1 VGPSSSSS
9 AIDGAPDAA
18 PDVTAEG
25 RTASRAW
32 TSDDRWSLAFVA
44 AVAGAVILALLGA
57 VGFFDPWETNYAE
70 VAREMV
76 VRDDYLYP
84 FWKDAYFFS
93 KPILLFWLTAPLYAL
108 VGAADPTTPM
118 SPWVELLGRLPSAL
132 AGFLTVVA
140 VFVVARRFW
149 SRRAATLAAL
159 ALSTMPLWAF
169 LSRQAITD
177 MLYAGPASVALLLL
191 APVLLDDDDER
202 ARLQALPLP
211 RALWAAIAVCLLP
224 QLWEVART
232 GAFLNRVTWLG
243 SETATRLG
251 AGGVLVV
258 GGAAFVFF
266 LVRRARD
273 PLFHAAALLFALSML
288 AKGPVGV
295 AVGGLV
301 VVVTLLGVRGVAGLL
316 SLLLHPALVT
326 ASALFVAI
334 GGPWPAVML
343 AFDGLDD
350 QRKTWFGRFVLY
362 DLLGRVG
369 AGVHGDRGGVEYYVR
384 TAGLGLLPWSGFIP
398 VAVFDAVGALS
409 KRRGDRAWRFTFFV
423 VVWALCLFFF
433 FSATTTKF
441 HHYILPFAVPAAL
454 LVGRLLD
461 RLAEQ
466 GEGRMVAVVVAA
478 SLSALYLRDLVASP
492 WEWIDLFTYHY
503 KGYKPEYYFP
513 MDSVDV
519 VDWSTFGGGKGGQVV
534 SWFEVGP
541 AVVGGVALVGLVA
554 AALFVRPLLEG
565 RAGSVSCLLDV
576 ERAPGRGVV
585 VGAVSGAVLVAV
597 FSVHVFWAR
606 ASQHWSQRW
615 IFDTLVAQRRGD
627 EPLIAFQMDWK
638 GETFYSKNRDV
649 QIKKNA
655 ADLRIAV
662 QREGREFVLVQTDR
676 LDNLKNALGKSWEP
690 RIRVVD
696 RSNAKWLLVVVD

>member
-1 VGPSSSSS
+1 MSRARV
-9 AIDGAPDAA
+9 DE
-18 PDVTAEG
+18 V
-25 RTASRAW
+25 ASRAW
-32 TSDDRWSLAFVA
+32 SVDDRWSFALVVAVA
-44 AVAGAVILALLGA
+44 AAVIFVLLGA

-70 VAREMV
+70 VAREMI

-93 KPILLFWLTAPLYAL
+93 KPILLFWVTAPLYAL

-118 SPWVELLGRLPSAL
+118 SPWIELLGRLPSAL
-132 AGFLTVVA
+132 TGFATVIA

-149 SRRAATLAAL
+149 SRRAATLSAL
-159 ALSTMPLWAF
+159 ALSTMPMWAF

-177 MLYAGPASVALLLL
+177 MLYAGLASIALLLL
-191 APVLLDDDDER
+191 APVFLDDDDEKR
-202 ARLQALPLP
+202 RLQALPVP
-211 RALWAAIAVCLLP
+211 RALAAAIAMCVLP
-224 QLWEVART
+224 QLWEIART
-232 GAFLNRVTWLG
+232 GAFLDRVTWLG
-243 SETATRLG
+243 TERATRV
-251 AGGVLVV
+251 GVGVVAVVV
-258 GGAAFVFF
+258 GVGFVTF
-266 LVRRARD
+266 VARRARD
-273 PLFHAAALLFALSML
+273 PLFHAAALLFALSLL

-295 AVGGLV
+295 ALGGLV
-301 VVVTLLGVRGVAGLL
+301 LVVTLLGVYGIAGLVG
-316 SLLLHPALVT
+316 LLTYPALLT
-326 ASALFVAI
+326 GSALFVAV
-334 GGPWPAVML
+334 GGPWPAVMM
-343 AFDGLDD
+343 AFEGLDD

-398 VAVFDAVGALS
+398 VAVFDAVGALRQ
-409 KRRGDRAWRFTFFV
+409 RRGDRAWRFTFFV
-423 VVWALCLFFF
+423 VVWALCVFFF
-433 FSATTTKF
+433 FTATTTKF

-461 RLAEQ
+461 ALAEQ
-466 GEGRMVAVVVAA
+466 AQGRMVAVVVAVT
-478 SLSALYLRDLVASP
+478 LSTLYLRDLVAGP

-513 MDSVDV
+513 VDSIDLVDPSL
-519 VDWSTFGGGKGGQVV
+519 WGAGKGAGAV

-541 AVVGGVALVGLVA
+541 AVVGAVALLGLLLA
-554 AALFVRPLLEG
+554 AAFVRPPPAG
-565 RAGSVSCLLDV
+565 RAGSVSRLLDV
-576 ERAPGRGVV
+576 EKAPGRGVV
-585 VGAVSGAVLVAV
+585 LGAVGGAVLVAV
-597 FSVHVFWAR
+597 FAVHVFWAR

-615 IFDTLVAQRRGD
+615 IFDTLAEQQKGD

-638 GETFYSKNRDV
+638 GETFYSKNREI

-676 LDNLKNALGKSWEP
+676 LDNLKSALGKSWEP
-690 RIRVVD
+690 RIHVID
-696 RSNAKWLLVVVD
+696 RSNAKWLLVLID

>member
-1 VGPSSSSS
+1 
-9 AIDGAPDAA
+9 
-18 PDVTAEG
+18 
-25 RTASRAW
+25 
-32 TSDDRWSLAFVA
+32 
-44 AVAGAVILALLGA
+44 VILALLGA
-57 VGFFDPWETNYAE
+57 VGFFDPWETNYGE

-132 AGFLTVVA
+132 TGFATVVV

-149 SRRAATLAAL
+149 SRRAATLSAL
-159 ALSTMPLWAF
+159 SLSTMPMWAF

-177 MLYAGPASVALLLL
+177 MLYAGLASMALLLL
-191 APVLLDDDDER
+191 APVLLDDDDEKK
-202 ARLQALPLP
+202 RLQALPLP
-211 RALWAAIAVCLLP
+211 RALGAAIAVCLLP
-224 QLWEVART
+224 QLWEIART
-232 GAFLNRVTWLG
+232 GAFLNRVAWLG
-243 SETATRLG
+243 SEHATRLVL
-251 AGGVLVV
+251 GVVAVV
-258 GGAAFVFF
+258 VGAAFVVF
-266 LVRRARD
+266 LQRRARD
-273 PLFHAAALLFALSML
+273 PLFHAAAVLFALSML

-295 AVGGLV
+295 ALGGLV
-301 VVVTLLGVRGVAGLL
+301 VVVTLLGLQGLAGLV
-316 SLLLHPALVT
+316 SLLVYPALLT
-326 ASALFVAI
+326 ASALFVAV

-350 QRKTWFGRFVLY
+350 QRKTWFGRFVMY

-398 VAVFDAVGALS
+398 VAVFDAVTALRQ
-409 KRRGDRAWRFTFFV
+409 RRGDRAWRFTFFV
-423 VVWALCLFFF
+423 VVWALCVFFF

-454 LVGRLLD
+454 LTGRLLD
-461 RLAEQ
+461 NLAAQ
-466 GEGRMVAVVVAA
+466 VQGRMVAVVVAA
-478 SLSALYLRDLVASP
+478 SSSALYLRDLVASP

-519 VDWSTFGGGKGGQVV
+519 VDWSSLGSGKGAQVV

-541 AVVGGVALVGLVA
+541 AIAGVVALVGLLVA
-554 AALFVRPLLEG
+554 SAFMKALPAG
-565 RAGSVSCLLDV
+565 RSGPVSRLLDV
-576 ERAPGRGVV
+576 DDAPGRGVV
-585 VGAVSGAVLVAV
+585 IGAVFGALFVAV

-615 IFDTLVAQRRGD
+615 IFDTFTEQRRGD

-638 GETFYSKNRDV
+638 GETFYSKNREI

-676 LDNLKNALGKSWEP
+676 LDNLKSALGKSWEP
-690 RIRVVD
+690 RIHVVD

>member
-1 VGPSSSSS
+1 VE
-9 AIDGAPDAA
+9 
-18 PDVTAEG
+18 PDVP
-25 RTASRAW
+25 ASPARGW
-32 TSDDRWSLAFVA
+32 TSDDRWSLALVA
-44 AVAGAVILALLGA
+44 AVAGATIFVLLGA

-93 KPILLFWLTAPLYAL
+93 KPILLFWMTAPLYAL
-108 VGAADPTTPM
+108 AGAGDPTTPM
-118 SPWVELLGRLPSAL
+118 SSSVELLGRLPSAL
-132 AGFLTVVA
+132 MGFATVIA

-159 ALSTMPLWAF
+159 SLATMPMWAF

-177 MLYAGPASVALLLL
+177 MPYTGLASVALLLL
-191 APVLLDDDDER
+191 APVFLDDDNER
-202 ARLQALPLP
+202 KRLQQRPLP
-211 RALWAAIAVCLLP
+211 RALVAAIAVCLLP
-224 QLWEVART
+224 QLWEIART
-232 GAFLNRVTWLG
+232 GAFLDRVTWLG
-243 SETATRLG
+243 SEGATRLG
-251 AGGVLVV
+251 IGAVSLALGVAVI
-258 GGAAFVFF
+258 VFF
-266 LVRRARD
+266 ARRARD
-273 PLFHAAALLFALSML
+273 PLFHTAALLFALSVL

-301 VVVTLLGVRGVAGLL
+301 LVVTLLGVHGVAGLIG
-316 SLLLHPALVT
+316 LLTYPALLT
-326 ASALFVAI
+326 GSALFVLI
-334 GGPWPAVML
+334 GAPWPAVMFV
-343 AFDGLDD
+343 FDGLDE
-350 QRKTWFGRFVLY
+350 QRKTWFGRFVMY

-384 TAGLGLLPWSGFIP
+384 TAGIGLLPWSGFIP
-398 VAVFDAVGALS
+398 IAVFDALGALRA
-409 KRRGDRAWRFTFFV
+409 RRNDRAWRFSFFV
-423 VVWALCLFFF
+423 VVWALCVFFF

-461 RLAEQ
+461 ALAEQ
-466 GEGRMVAVVVAA
+466 TQGRMAVVLVAGA
-478 SLSALYLRDLVASP
+478 LSALYLRELVASP

-513 MDSVDV
+513 LDSIDLVDRSLTG
-519 VDWSTFGGGKGGQVV
+519 DGKGDAVV

-541 AVVGGVALVGLVA
+541 AIVGTVALAVLLLASVVMR
-554 AALFVRPLLEG
+554 ALPPH
-565 RAGSVSCLLDV
+565 RAGVLSRLLDV
-576 ERAPGRGVV
+576 ERAPGRGAVL
-585 VGAVSGAVLVAV
+585 GAVAGATLVAV

-615 IFDTLVAQRRGD
+615 IFDTLHEQRNGD

-655 ADLRIAV
+655 GDLRIAV

-676 LDNLKNALGKSWEP
+676 LDNLKSALGKSWEP
-690 RIRVVD
+690 RIHVVD